1 MLIFNQPQ
9 IQSSFGGWLVIA
21 AAILWGTTGTAQAFA
36 PEGTPSATVGA
47 VRLTIGGVVL
57 LIMALSR
64 GVFRETKSWR
74 LLPTIIAAISMA
86 AYQLTFFMAISIT
99 GVAIGT
105 IVTVG
110 SAPIMAGFLG
120 LFVQGNNVSPRWI
133 AATFLAVIGCSLLL
147 SSRKE
152 LFIDSTGI
160 MLALLS
166 GLSYATYVVVSKQLL
181 AEQPPDAVIS
191 VVFCLGAIMLLP
203 WLFQYNLDWLRVTRG
218 MVVALHL
225 GLVATALSY
234 TFFIRGLKLIPAAS
248 AVTLSLAEPL
258 TAAILGVTILGER
271 FTTASFGGAILVLS
285 GLVLLSIKPKN
296 NR

>member
-1 MLIFNQPQ
+1 MVTSNQPQ

-57 LIMALSR
+57 LLIALSR
-64 GVFRETKSWR
+64 GVFRDTKPWR
-74 LLPTIIAAISMA
+74 LLPTIIAAMSMA
-86 AYQLTFFMAISIT
+86 AYQLTFFLAISIT

-120 LFVQGNNVSPRWI
+120 LFMRGNNVSSRWI

-147 SSRKE
+147 ISQKE

-160 MLALLS
+160 MLALFS
-166 GLSYATYVVVSKQLL
+166 GLSYATYVVVSKLLL

-203 WLFQYNLDWLRVTRG
+203 WLIQYNLDWLRVTRG

-225 GLVATALSY
+225 GFVATALSY
-234 TFFIRGLKLIPAAS
+234 TLFIRGLKLIPAAS

-258 TAAILGVTILGER
+258 TAAILGVTVLGER
-271 FTTASFGGAILVLS
+271 FTTAGFGGAILVLS